1 MPGITLDLPWR
12 GSSPGGAG
20 CLISV
25 KELEPE
31 LAVGPSCL

>member
-1 MPGITLDLPWR
+1 MPEITLDLPWR

-25 KELEPE
+25 TELELEPE
-31 LAVGPSCL
+31 LAVGPF